1 MNLRNHFYEYRP
13 ASNFL
18 VKDEDAA
25 EFLQSQFSNE
35 LRPFDL
41 GGCTYGL
48 WLNAKGK
55 VVGDSI
61 VLCEENATFRVLS
74 DCTKGDLIAA
84 HLQRHII
91 SDEVVIEH
99 YDQGYIL
106 ELSVEG
112 IKTLDLKLP
121 RAAHFNRFEGGILMR
136 SSDDRLRLVISSNS
150 DRDILVA
157 KLTASGYIGLSEND
171 FYLLRIAAGIPL
183 IPKEIG
189 NTDLPGEGQLEN
201 DAISFTKG
209 CYLGQE
215 VVARMYNI
223 GKSHRRLFVLEGLG
237 VPPKVPINLYTS
249 DGKLVG
255 ELRSAYEN
263 LGFWRG
269 VALLKKRFTHI
280 GLKLQNENT
289 HANVIKPLR

>member
-1 MNLRNHFYEYRP
+1 MNLCNHFYEYRP

-121 RAAHFNRFEGGILMR
+121 RAGNFNRFEGGILMR

-189 NTDLPGEGQLEN
+189 NTDLPSEGQLEN

-209 CYLGQE
+209 CYLSFS
-215 VVARMYNI
+215 V
-223 GKSHRRLFVLEGLG
+223 GL
-237 VPPKVPINLYTS
+237 
-249 DGKLVG
+249 
-255 ELRSAYEN
+255 
-263 LGFWRG
+263 
-269 VALLKKRFTHI
+269 
-280 GLKLQNENT
+280 
-289 HANVIKPLR
+289 